1 MADIGWEA
9 LNDGDD
15 DTFTH
20 TTNVQHA
27 FMELDFGPTGQVKD
41 RVRVKHRAGGGV
53 MTELVSMI
61 GYMSLCVSSVSL
73 AVSSF

>member
-27 FMELDFGPTGQVKD
+27 FMELDFGPTGQVTD
-41 RVRVKHRAGGGV
+41 RVRVKHRAGEQKRAGERESKRHV
-53 MTELVSMI
+53 YIHSCPL
-61 GYMSLCVSSVSL
+61 L
-73 AVSSF
+73 